1 MIIPRHEWVINRAG
15 FQPDFEKSTSQK
27 SPWCHT
33 LRNSGLMC
41 GEQKYQVYAYRVVFI
56 GMGLSTEKKKNG
68 LGSVNFFMGS
78 CTIAGLGMLAA
89 LLQN

>member
-1 MIIPRHEWVINRAG
+1 
-15 FQPDFEKSTSQK
+15 
-27 SPWCHT
+27 
-33 LRNSGLMC
+33 MC

-56 GMGLSTEKKKNG
+56 GMSLSTEKNG

>member
-1 MIIPRHEWVINRAG
+1 
-15 FQPDFEKSTSQK
+15 
-27 SPWCHT
+27 
-33 LRNSGLMC
+33 MC

-56 GMGLSTEKKKNG
+56 GMSLSAEKNG
-68 LGSVNFFMGS
+68 LASVNFFMGA